1 MPVITPTGTRTLLP
15 KTHTP
20 VSTTR
25 WPIPWGAAC
34 RSTRPMVPSLA
45 TTLKPARS
53 CPSTYPLSGAYD
65 QILSVVTLL
74 LSCSGAARVPAV
86 RCVRAH
92 STKYPSV
99 ARAFGDGPLTSG
111 GLGSGPCTSFTFLPV
126 HFQARAGMVVLDA
139 FRHAPAGRRRT
150 FEADRLEPQKGMKT
164 VTRPRILVVG
174 AGFAG
179 VECVRRLERKLS
191 PDEADVTLV
200 TPFAY
205 QLYLPLLPQVASGVL
220 TPQSI
225 AVSLRRSKKYR
236 TRIIPG
242 GAIGVDL
249 KSKVCV
255 IRTITDEIVNEPYD
269 YIVLAPGSV
278 TRTFDIPG
286 LTDHAFGMKSLAE
299 AAYVRD
305 HVISQLDLAD
315 ASQDEAERT
324 SRLQFVVVGGGYAG
338 TETAACL
345 QKLTHAAVKR
355 YPRLD
360 PALIKWHLI
369 DIAPKL
375 MPELGDKLGSS
386 AQEVLRKRGIDIS
399 LGVSI
404 AKAGPEE
411 VTFTDG
417 RVVPTRTLIW
427 TAGVVASPLIATL
440 GAETVRGRLAVAA
453 EMNLPGHDGVFALHT
468 TAREYQFLCAKKII
482 IYRAC
487 IKRFAIFYC
496 YRYIIFGTSL

>member
-1 MPVITPTGTRTLLP
+1 MDI
-15 KTHTP
+15 
-20 VSTTR
+20 
-25 WPIPWGAAC
+25 
-34 RSTRPMVPSLA
+34 
-45 TTLKPARS
+45 
-53 CPSTYPLSGAYD
+53 
-65 QILSVVTLL
+65 
-74 LSCSGAARVPAV
+74 
-86 RCVRAH
+86 
-92 STKYPSV
+92 
-99 ARAFGDGPLTSG
+99 
-111 GLGSGPCTSFTFLPV
+111 
-126 HFQARAGMVVLDA
+126 
-139 FRHAPAGRRRT
+139 
-150 FEADRLEPQKGMKT
+150 

-179 VECVRRLERKLS
+179 VGCVRRLERRLS
-191 PDEADVTLV
+191 AGEADLTLV
-200 TPFAY
+200 TPFSY

-225 AVSLRRSKKYR
+225 ALSLRRSSRYR

-249 KSKVCV
+249 RAKVCV
-255 IRTITDEIVNEPYD
+255 IRTITDEIVNEPFD

-286 LTDHAFGMKSLAE
+286 LVDHAFGMKTLAE
-299 AAYVRD
+299 AAYIRD

-315 ASQDEAERT
+315 ASQDPAERA

-345 QKLTHAAVKR
+345 QRLTHNAVKR

-360 PALIKWHLI
+360 PRLIKWHLI

-375 MPELGDKLGSS
+375 MPELGDKLGRS
-386 AQEVLRKRGIDIS
+386 AQEILRRRGVEIS

-404 AKAGPEE
+404 AKAGPDE

-440 GAETVRGRLAVAA
+440 GAETVRGRLAVNA
-453 EMNLPGHDGVFALHT
+453 EMNLPGHDGVFALGDAAAVPDLAKEQDGSVCPP
-468 TAREYQFLCAKKII
+468 TAQHAMRQGRHVADNVIATLRGGPMRPYVHKDLGLVVDLGGRDAVSKPLGVELRGLPAQAVARGYHWSALRTNVAKTRVMTNWLLNAVAGDDFVRTGFQARRPAKLRDFEYTDAYLTPEQV
-482 IYRAC
+482 RA
-487 IKRFAIFYC
+487 RVEGSD
-496 YRYIIFGTSL
+496 R

>member
-1 MPVITPTGTRTLLP
+1 MN
-15 KTHTP
+15 
-20 VSTTR
+20 
-25 WPIPWGAAC
+25 
-34 RSTRPMVPSLA
+34 
-45 TTLKPARS
+45 
-53 CPSTYPLSGAYD
+53 
-65 QILSVVTLL
+65 
-74 LSCSGAARVPAV
+74 
-86 RCVRAH
+86 
-92 STKYPSV
+92 
-99 ARAFGDGPLTSG
+99 
-111 GLGSGPCTSFTFLPV
+111 
-126 HFQARAGMVVLDA
+126 
-139 FRHAPAGRRRT
+139 
-150 FEADRLEPQKGMKT
+150 T

-255 IRTITDEIVNEPYD
+255 IRTITDEIVDEPYD
-269 YIVLAPGSV
+269 YIVLAPGSI

-286 LTDHAFGMKSLAE
+286 LTDHAFGMKTLAE
-299 AAYVRD
+299 AAYIRD

-315 ASQDEAERT
+315 ASQDPAERA

-345 QKLTHAAVKR
+345 QRLTHAAVKR

-360 PALIKWHLI
+360 PGLIKWHLI

-386 AQEVLRKRGIDIS
+386 AQEILRRRGIDIS
-399 LGVSI
+399 LGTSI

-417 RVVPTRTLIW
+417 RVIPTRTLIW

-440 GAETVRGRLAVAA
+440 GAETVKGRLAVAP
-453 EMNLPGHDGVFALHT
+453 EMNLPGDDGVFALGDSAAVPDLAKGDGAMCPP
-468 TAREYQFLCAKKII
+468 TAQHALRQGRHVADNVIASLHGQAMKPYVHKDLGLVVDLGGTDAVSKPLGIELRGLPAQAVARGYHWSALRTNVAKTRVMTNWLLNAVAGDDFVRTGFQARKAARLKDFEYTDAYLTPEQVRERVEGAS
-482 IYRAC
+482 RAE
-487 IKRFAIFYC
+487 
-496 YRYIIFGTSL
+496 

>member
-1 MPVITPTGTRTLLP
+1 MN
-15 KTHTP
+15 
-20 VSTTR
+20 
-25 WPIPWGAAC
+25 
-34 RSTRPMVPSLA
+34 
-45 TTLKPARS
+45 
-53 CPSTYPLSGAYD
+53 
-65 QILSVVTLL
+65 
-74 LSCSGAARVPAV
+74 
-86 RCVRAH
+86 
-92 STKYPSV
+92 
-99 ARAFGDGPLTSG
+99 
-111 GLGSGPCTSFTFLPV
+111 
-126 HFQARAGMVVLDA
+126 
-139 FRHAPAGRRRT
+139 
-150 FEADRLEPQKGMKT
+150 T

-179 VECVRRLERKLS
+179 VECVRRLERKLT
-191 PDEADVTLV
+191 PEEADVTLV
-200 TPFAY
+200 TPFSY

-225 AVSLRRSKKYR
+225 AVSLRRSSRYR

-242 GAIGVDL
+242 GAIGVDI
-249 KSKVCV
+249 KAKVCV
-255 IRTITDEIVNEPYD
+255 IRTINDEIVNEPYD
-269 YIVLAPGSV
+269 YIVLSPGSI

-286 LTDHAFGMKSLAE
+286 LTDHAFGMKTLAE
-299 AAYVRD
+299 AAYIRD
-305 HVISQLDLAD
+305 HVITQLDLAD
-315 ASQDEAERT
+315 ASDDPAEKA

-360 PALIKWHLI
+360 PGLIKWHLI

-375 MPELGDKLGSS
+375 MPELGDKLGRS
-386 AQEVLRKRGIDIS
+386 AQEVLTRRGIDIS

-440 GAETVRGRLAVAA
+440 GAETVRGRLAVTAD
-453 EMNLPGHDGVFALHT
+453 MNLPGQDGVFALGDAGAVPDEAKGGDGAICPP
-468 TAREYQFLCAKKII
+468 TAQHAMRQGRVVADNVIATLRNQPLKPYVHKDLGLVVDLGGKDAVSKPLGIELRGFPAQVVARGYHWSALRTNVAKVRVATNWTLNALAGDDFVRTGFQARKPATLKDFEYTDSYLSPEQV
-482 IYRAC
+482 RD
-487 IKRFAIFYC
+487 RVEGS
-496 YRYIIFGTSL
+496 GTQEP

>member
-1 MPVITPTGTRTLLP
+1 MN
-15 KTHTP
+15 
-20 VSTTR
+20 
-25 WPIPWGAAC
+25 
-34 RSTRPMVPSLA
+34 
-45 TTLKPARS
+45 
-53 CPSTYPLSGAYD
+53 
-65 QILSVVTLL
+65 
-74 LSCSGAARVPAV
+74 
-86 RCVRAH
+86 
-92 STKYPSV
+92 
-99 ARAFGDGPLTSG
+99 
-111 GLGSGPCTSFTFLPV
+111 
-126 HFQARAGMVVLDA
+126 
-139 FRHAPAGRRRT
+139 
-150 FEADRLEPQKGMKT
+150 T

-255 IRTITDEIVNEPYD
+255 IRTITDQIVNEPYD

-286 LTDHAFGMKSLAE
+286 LTEHAFGMKTLAE
-299 AAYVRD
+299 AAYIRD

-315 ASQDEAERT
+315 ASQDPDERA

-345 QKLTHAAVKR
+345 QRLTHAAVKR

-360 PALIKWHLI
+360 PGLIKWHLI

-375 MPELGDKLGSS
+375 MPELGEKLGGS
-386 AQEVLRKRGIDIS
+386 AQEILRRRGIEIS
-399 LGVSI
+399 LGTSI

-440 GAETVRGRLAVAA
+440 GAETVKGRLAVAP
-453 EMNLPGHDGVFALHT
+453 EMNLPGDDGVFALGDSAAVPDLAKGDGAMCPP
-468 TAREYQFLCAKKII
+468 TAQHALRQGRHVADNVIASLRGGVMKPYVHKDLGLVVDLGGTDAVSKPLGIELRGLPAQAVARGYHWSALRTNVAKTRVMTNWLLNAVAGDDFVRTGFQARKAARLKDFEYTDAYLTPEQVRERVEGAA
-482 IYRAC
+482 R
-487 IKRFAIFYC
+487 RE
-496 YRYIIFGTSL
+496 

>member
-1 MPVITPTGTRTLLP
+1 MNN
-15 KTHTP
+15 
-20 VSTTR
+20 
-25 WPIPWGAAC
+25 
-34 RSTRPMVPSLA
+34 
-45 TTLKPARS
+45 
-53 CPSTYPLSGAYD
+53 
-65 QILSVVTLL
+65 
-74 LSCSGAARVPAV
+74 
-86 RCVRAH
+86 
-92 STKYPSV
+92 
-99 ARAFGDGPLTSG
+99 
-111 GLGSGPCTSFTFLPV
+111 
-126 HFQARAGMVVLDA
+126 
-139 FRHAPAGRRRT
+139 
-150 FEADRLEPQKGMKT
+150 

-179 VECVRRLERKLS
+179 VDCVRRLERKLA

-200 TPFAY
+200 TPVGY

-249 KSKVCV
+249 KAKVCV
-255 IRTITDEIVNEPYD
+255 IRTITDETVNERYD
-269 YIVLAPGSV
+269 YLVLAPGSV

-286 LTDHAFGMKSLAE
+286 LTEHAFGMKTLAE
-299 AAYVRD
+299 AAYIRD

-315 ASQDEAERT
+315 ASHDPAERA

-345 QKLTHAAVKR
+345 QRLTHAALKR

-360 PALIKWHLI
+360 PGLIKWHLI

-375 MPELGDKLGSS
+375 MPELGDKLGRS
-386 AQEVLRKRGIDIS
+386 AQEILRRRGIDIS
-399 LGVSI
+399 LGVSVD
-404 AKAGPEE
+404 KATPHE

-440 GAETVRGRLAVAA
+440 GAETVHGRLAVSA
-453 EMNLPGHDGVFALHT
+453 EMRVPRHDGVFALGDAAAVPDEAKEEADAVCPPTAQHAMRQGKRVADNVIATLRGEPLRPYVHHDLGLVVDLGGKDAVSKPLGIELRGLPAQAVARGYHWSALRTNVAKTRVMTNWLLNAVAGDDFVRTGFQSRRAPRLKDFEHT
-468 TAREYQFLCAKKII
+468 NAYMTPEEV
-482 IYRAC
+482 RAHVEEHGGE
-487 IKRFAIFYC
+487 AAL
-496 YRYIIFGTSL
+496 G

>member
-1 MPVITPTGTRTLLP
+1 MDI
-15 KTHTP
+15 
-20 VSTTR
+20 
-25 WPIPWGAAC
+25 
-34 RSTRPMVPSLA
+34 
-45 TTLKPARS
+45 
-53 CPSTYPLSGAYD
+53 
-65 QILSVVTLL
+65 
-74 LSCSGAARVPAV
+74 
-86 RCVRAH
+86 
-92 STKYPSV
+92 
-99 ARAFGDGPLTSG
+99 
-111 GLGSGPCTSFTFLPV
+111 
-126 HFQARAGMVVLDA
+126 
-139 FRHAPAGRRRT
+139 
-150 FEADRLEPQKGMKT
+150 

-179 VECVRRLERKLS
+179 VECVRRLERRLS
-191 PDEADVTLV
+191 PDEAAVTLV

-225 AVSLRRSKKYR
+225 AVSLRRSSKYR

-255 IRTITDEIVNEPYD
+255 IRTITDEIINEPYD

-278 TRTFDIPG
+278 TRTFHIPG
-286 LTDHAFGMKSLAE
+286 LVDNAFGMKTLAE
-299 AAYVRD
+299 AAYIRD

-315 ASQDEAERT
+315 ASHDPAERA
-324 SRLQFVVVGGGYAG
+324 SRLQFVVVGAGYAG

-345 QKLTHAAVKR
+345 QLLTCNAVKR

-360 PALIKWHLI
+360 PRLIRWHLI
-369 DIAPKL
+369 DIAPRL
-375 MPELGDKLGSS
+375 MPELGEKLGRS
-386 AQEVLRKRGIDIS
+386 AQEVLRRRGVEVS

-404 AKAGPEE
+404 EKAGPHE

-440 GAETVRGRLAVAA
+440 GAETVRGRLAVTTA
-453 EMNLPGHDGVFALHT
+453 MNLPGHDGVFALGDAAAVPDEAKREEGAVCPP
-468 TAREYQFLCAKKII
+468 TAQHAMRQGRKVADNVIATLRNQPMEPYVHKDLGLVVDLGGRDAVSKPLGIELRGMPAQAVARGYHWSALRTNVAKTRVMTNWLLNAVAGDDFVRTGFQARRAAKLKDFEYTNSYLTPEQIQAQVE
-482 IYRAC
+482 
-487 IKRFAIFYC
+487 
-496 YRYIIFGTSL
+496 GTRPAQG

>member
-1 MPVITPTGTRTLLP
+1 MN
-15 KTHTP
+15 
-20 VSTTR
+20 
-25 WPIPWGAAC
+25 
-34 RSTRPMVPSLA
+34 
-45 TTLKPARS
+45 
-53 CPSTYPLSGAYD
+53 
-65 QILSVVTLL
+65 
-74 LSCSGAARVPAV
+74 
-86 RCVRAH
+86 
-92 STKYPSV
+92 
-99 ARAFGDGPLTSG
+99 
-111 GLGSGPCTSFTFLPV
+111 
-126 HFQARAGMVVLDA
+126 
-139 FRHAPAGRRRT
+139 
-150 FEADRLEPQKGMKT
+150 T

-255 IRTITDEIVNEPYD
+255 IRTITDEIVDEPYD
-269 YIVLAPGSV
+269 YIVLAPGSI

-286 LTDHAFGMKSLAE
+286 LTDHAFGMKTLAE
-299 AAYVRD
+299 AAYIRD

-315 ASQDEAERT
+315 ASQDPVERA

-345 QKLTHAAVKR
+345 QRLTHAAVKR

-360 PALIKWHLI
+360 PSLIKWHLI

-386 AQEVLRKRGIDIS
+386 AQEILRRRGIDIS
-399 LGVSI
+399 LGTSI

-417 RVVPTRTLIW
+417 RVVPTHTLIW

-440 GAETVRGRLAVAA
+440 GAETVKGRLAVASA
-453 EMNLPGHDGVFALHT
+453 LNRPGDDGVFALGDSAAVPDLAKGDGAMCPP
-468 TAREYQFLCAKKII
+468 TAQHALRQGKHVADNVIASLRGQAMKPYVHKDLGLVVDLGGTDAVSKPLGVELRGLPAQAVARGYHWSALRTNVAKTRVMTNWLLNAVAGDDFVRTGFQARKAARLKDFEYTDAYLTPEQVRE
-482 IYRAC
+482 RVE
-487 IKRFAIFYC
+487 
-496 YRYIIFGTSL
+496 GSGPPE

>member
-1 MPVITPTGTRTLLP
+1 MN
-15 KTHTP
+15 
-20 VSTTR
+20 
-25 WPIPWGAAC
+25 
-34 RSTRPMVPSLA
+34 
-45 TTLKPARS
+45 
-53 CPSTYPLSGAYD
+53 
-65 QILSVVTLL
+65 
-74 LSCSGAARVPAV
+74 
-86 RCVRAH
+86 
-92 STKYPSV
+92 
-99 ARAFGDGPLTSG
+99 
-111 GLGSGPCTSFTFLPV
+111 
-126 HFQARAGMVVLDA
+126 
-139 FRHAPAGRRRT
+139 
-150 FEADRLEPQKGMKT
+150 T

-269 YIVLAPGSV
+269 YIVLAPGSI

-286 LTDHAFGMKSLAE
+286 LTDHAFGMKTLAE
-299 AAYVRD
+299 AAYIRD

-315 ASQDEAERT
+315 ASQDPVERA

-345 QKLTHAAVKR
+345 QRLTHAAVKR

-360 PALIKWHLI
+360 PSLIKWHLI

-386 AQEVLRKRGIDIS
+386 AQEILRRRGIDIS
-399 LGVSI
+399 LGTSI

-440 GAETVRGRLAVAA
+440 GAETVKGRLAVAS
-453 EMNLPGHDGVFALHT
+453 EMNLPGDDGVFALGDSAAVPDLAKGDGAMCPP
-468 TAREYQFLCAKKII
+468 TAQHALRQGKHVADNVIASLRGQAMKPYVHKDLGLVVDLGGTDAVSKPLGIELRGLPAQAVARGYHWSALRTNVAKTRVMTNWLLNAVAGDDFVRTGFQARKAARLKDFEYTDAYLTPEQVRERVEGSGLPE
-482 IYRAC
+482 
-487 IKRFAIFYC
+487 
-496 YRYIIFGTSL
+496 

>member
-1 MPVITPTGTRTLLP
+1 MN
-15 KTHTP
+15 
-20 VSTTR
+20 
-25 WPIPWGAAC
+25 
-34 RSTRPMVPSLA
+34 
-45 TTLKPARS
+45 
-53 CPSTYPLSGAYD
+53 
-65 QILSVVTLL
+65 
-74 LSCSGAARVPAV
+74 
-86 RCVRAH
+86 
-92 STKYPSV
+92 
-99 ARAFGDGPLTSG
+99 
-111 GLGSGPCTSFTFLPV
+111 
-126 HFQARAGMVVLDA
+126 
-139 FRHAPAGRRRT
+139 
-150 FEADRLEPQKGMKT
+150 T

-255 IRTITDEIVNEPYD
+255 IRTITDQIVNEPYD
-269 YIVLAPGSV
+269 YIVLAPGSI

-286 LTDHAFGMKSLAE
+286 LTDHAFGMKTLAE
-299 AAYVRD
+299 AAYIRD

-315 ASQDEAERT
+315 ASQDPDERA

-345 QKLTHAAVKR
+345 QRLTHAAVKR

-360 PALIKWHLI
+360 PGLIKWHLI

-375 MPELGDKLGSS
+375 MPELGEKLGSS
-386 AQEVLRKRGIDIS
+386 AQEILRRRGIDIS

-417 RVVPTRTLIW
+417 RVIPTRTLIW

-440 GAETVRGRLAVAA
+440 GAETVKGRLTVAP
-453 EMNLPGHDGVFALHT
+453 EMNLPGNDGVFALGDSAAVPDLAKGDEAMCPPTAQHALRQGRHVADNVIASLRGAPMRPYVHKDLGLVVDLGGT
-468 TAREYQFLCAKKII
+468 DAVSKPLGIELRGLPAQAVARGYHWSALRTNVAKTRVMTNWLLNAVAGDDFVRTGFQARKAARLKDFEYTDAYLTPEQVRAHVEGTARQE
-482 IYRAC
+482 
-487 IKRFAIFYC
+487 
-496 YRYIIFGTSL
+496 

>member
-1 MPVITPTGTRTLLP
+1 MN
-15 KTHTP
+15 
-20 VSTTR
+20 
-25 WPIPWGAAC
+25 
-34 RSTRPMVPSLA
+34 
-45 TTLKPARS
+45 
-53 CPSTYPLSGAYD
+53 
-65 QILSVVTLL
+65 
-74 LSCSGAARVPAV
+74 
-86 RCVRAH
+86 
-92 STKYPSV
+92 
-99 ARAFGDGPLTSG
+99 
-111 GLGSGPCTSFTFLPV
+111 
-126 HFQARAGMVVLDA
+126 
-139 FRHAPAGRRRT
+139 
-150 FEADRLEPQKGMKT
+150 T

-179 VECVRRLERKLS
+179 VECVRRLERKLT
-191 PDEADVTLV
+191 PGEADITLV

-225 AVSLRRSKKYR
+225 AVSLRRSSRYR

-242 GAIGVDL
+242 GAIGVDP
-249 KSKVCV
+249 KAKVCV
-255 IRTITDEIVNEPYD
+255 IRTITDELIDEPYD

-286 LTDHAFGMKSLAE
+286 LTDHAFGMKTLAE
-299 AAYVRD
+299 AAYIRD

-315 ASQDEAERT
+315 ASQDPAERE

-338 TETAACL
+338 TETAAYL
-345 QKLTHAAVKR
+345 QRLTHAAVQR

-360 PALIKWHLI
+360 PSLIKWHLI

-375 MPELGDKLGSS
+375 MPELGEKLGRS
-386 AQEVLRKRGIDIS
+386 ALEVLRRRGIEVS

-404 AKAGPEE
+404 AKAGPTE

-440 GAETVRGRLAVAA
+440 GAETVKGRLAVTA
-453 EMNLPGHDGVFALHT
+453 EMCLPGHDGVFALGDSAAVPDLAKGDGAVCPP
-468 TAREYQFLCAKKII
+468 TAQHAMRQGTRVADNVIATLRNQPMRPYEHKDLGLVVDLGGSDAVSKPLGVELHGLPAQVVARGYHLAALRTNVARTRVLTNWILNAVAGDDFVRTGFQARKPAKLKDFEYTDSYLTPEQVRQHVDRSRRVEL
-482 IYRAC
+482 
-487 IKRFAIFYC
+487 
-496 YRYIIFGTSL
+496 